1 MANTQP
7 SKAKLTTLA
16 MVQIALCS
24 ALICVS
30 AQLAIPLPIGVPF
43 TLQVLMV
50 MLTALILKPLYSV
63 ISLLLYVLLGVVGL
77 PVFSGAKS
85 GIGTILSPTGG
96 FIIGFVLAA
105 FLVSLLKGVLG
116 RKLGGKLTVVR
127 YIIVTVII
135 GIPVMYIPGIAL
147 YMVYTGADLVS
158 AIVTLTSVFIL
169 LDIAKCVI
177 ASLIAVPLNKA
188 LAKIY

>member
-16 MVQIALCS
+16 MVQIALCT

-105 FLVSLLKGVLG
+105 FFVSLLKGVLG
-116 RKLGGKLTVVR
+116 RKLGGKLTV
-127 YIIVTVII
+127 VII

>member
-1 MANTQP
+1 MADTQP

-16 MVQIALCS
+16 MVQIALCT

-105 FLVSLLKGVLG
+105 FFVSLLKGVLG
-116 RKLGGKLTVVR
+116 RKLGGKLTVVCC
-127 YIIVTVII
+127 IIVTVII

>member
-16 MVQIALCS
+16 MVQIALCT

-105 FLVSLLKGVLG
+105 FFVSLLKGVLG

-177 ASLIAVPLNKA
+177 ASLIAVLLNKA

>member
-16 MVQIALCS
+16 MVQIALCT

-105 FLVSLLKGVLG
+105 FFVSLLKGVLG
-116 RKLGGKLTVVR
+116 RKLGGKLTVVCC
-127 YIIVTVII
+127 IIVTVII

>member
-16 MVQIALCS
+16 MVQIALCT

-105 FLVSLLKGVLG
+105 FLVSLLKGVFG

-158 AIVTLTSVFIL
+158 AVVTLTSVFIL

>member
-105 FLVSLLKGVLG
+105 FFVSLLKGVLG
-116 RKLGGKLTVVR
+116 RKLGGKLTVVCC
-127 YIIVTVII
+127 IIVTVII

>member
-1 MANTQP
+1 MTKNQP
-7 SKAKLTTLA
+7 SRAKLTTLA
-16 MVQIALCS
+16 MVQIALCT
-24 ALICVS
+24 ALICVA

-63 ISLLLYVLLGVVGL
+63 ISLLLYVLLGVIGL
-77 PVFSGAKS
+77 PVFTGAKS

-105 FLVSLLKGVLG
+105 FLVSLLKNVLAKKLG
-116 RKLGGKLTVVR
+116 RKLTVAR
-127 YIIVTVII
+127 YILVTVIV

-147 YMVYTGADLVS
+147 YMAYTGADLLS
-158 AIVTLTSVFIL
+158 AAVTLTSVFIL
-169 LDIAKCVI
+169 LDIAKCVL
-177 ASLIAVPLNKA
+177 ASIIAVPLNKA
-188 LAKIY
+188 LAKLY

>member
-16 MVQIALCS
+16 MVQIALCT

-85 GIGTILSPTGG
+85 GIGMILSPTGG

-116 RKLGGKLTVVR
+116 RKLRGKLTVVR

>member
-16 MVQIALCS
+16 MVQIALCT

-30 AQLAIPLPIGVPF
+30 AQLAIPLPIGVPS

-105 FLVSLLKGVLG
+105 FFVSLLKGVLG

>member
-16 MVQIALCS
+16 MVQIALCT

-43 TLQVLMV
+43 TL
-50 MLTALILKPLYSV
+50 LILKPLYSV

-105 FLVSLLKGVLG
+105 FFVSLLKGVLG

>member
-16 MVQIALCS
+16 MVQIALCT

-30 AQLAIPLPIGVPF
+30 AQLATPLPIGVPF

-105 FLVSLLKGVLG
+105 FFVSLLKGVLG

>member
-1 MANTQP
+1 MTKNQP
-7 SKAKLTTLA
+7 SRAKLTTLE
-16 MVQIALCS
+16 MVQIALCT
-24 ALICVS
+24 ALICVA

-63 ISLLLYVLLGVVGL
+63 ISLLLYVLLGVIGL
-77 PVFSGAKS
+77 PVFTGAKS

-105 FLVSLLKGVLG
+105 FLVSLLKNVLAK
-116 RKLGGKLTVVR
+116 KLGGKLTVAR
-127 YIIVTVII
+127 YILVTVIV

-147 YMVYTGADLVS
+147 YMAYTGADLLS
-158 AIVTLTSVFIL
+158 AVVTLTSVFIL
-169 LDIAKCVI
+169 LDIAKCVL
-177 ASLIAVPLNKA
+177 ASIIAVPLNKA
-188 LAKIY
+188 LAKLY